1 MLNIQPFIFNWNNQF
16 EKTCKIEADLLTIFD
31 KVSIINSDDNKTK
44 DGWTNIGNQSYF
56 TKQFLT
62 AINIFDGDVFFHIQG
77 DIQFDRWN
85 ELIESARKYYDKYRW
100 GIYAPNVDYTWYDSN
115 NADIK
120 AIEFTDYSNLKMV
133 SNPDCTVWFIH
144 KDIINQLKNN
154 PFDLSFNKMGWGL
167 DLILC
172 ANSYAQKRPVI
183 RDYDYKVIHPR
194 GTGYKQQEAAT
205 EMMELIYKC
214 TPEIQNI
221 IHKIRFNKEELSNYF
236 RG

>member
-16 EKTCKIEADLLTIFD
+16 EKVSKIEADLLTIFD
-31 KVSIINSDDNKTK
+31 KVNVINSDDNKTK
-44 DGWTNIGNQSYF
+44 DGWTNIGNESYF

-62 AINIFDGDVFFHIQG
+62 AIHMFDGDVFFHIQG
-77 DIQFDRWN
+77 DIEFNRWN
-85 ELIESARKYYDKYRW
+85 ELVESAKKYYDKYRW

-144 KDIINQLKNN
+144 KDIVNQLKNN

-183 RDYDYKVIHPR
+183 RDYNYKVIHPR
-194 GTGYKQQEAAT
+194 GTGYYQEEAAK

-214 TPEIQNI
+214 TPEIQDI

-236 RG
+236 RS